1 MFKFSNKKIWLSALL
16 VMVAAG
22 ALLLFLP
29 TYRGGGELDEVTVTD
44 STEVQEMVCEYG
56 IPVDRYNLKYGIVQ
70 PRQSLGSIL
79 GGHGVDTRRV
89 RRAPHP

>member
-44 STEVQEMVCEYG
+44 SADVQDVL
-56 IPVDRYNLKYGIVQ
+56 P
-70 PRQSLGSIL
+70 
-79 GGHGVDTRRV
+79 
-89 RRAPHP
+89 